1 MDWDKLRIFHAVAE
15 AGSFTHAGESLN
27 LSQSAV
33 SRQISALEESLNV
46 SLFHRHA
53 RGLILTEQ
61 GELLY
66 RTAHEVF
73 AKLAMAEA
81 QLSESK
87 DRPKGQLKVTTTV
100 ALGSTWLTPRM
111 GEFLEVYPDVTVDLL
126 LDDRELDLSMR
137 EADVAIRMA
146 PPRQPELIQRHLMTV
161 HMHVYAAP
169 SYIKR
174 YGLPKS
180 PEDLE
185 QHKVIVYGEE
195 TKPPVPDV
203 NWLLKLGMKGDGLR
217 RPNLTVNNVYAIQR
231 AAQAGLGLAA
241 LPEFMVQGTSNLVR
255 VMPDIEGPRID
266 AYFVYPEELR
276 NSKRIQVFRD
286 FLLRKVAETQD

>member
-1 MDWDKLRIFHAVAE
+1 
-15 AGSFTHAGESLN
+15 
-27 LSQSAV
+27 
-33 SRQISALEESLNV
+33 
-46 SLFHRHA
+46 
-53 RGLILTEQ
+53 
-61 GELLY
+61 
-66 RTAHEVF
+66 
-73 AKLAMAEA
+73 
-81 QLSESK
+81 
-87 DRPKGQLKVTTTV
+87 
-100 ALGSTWLTPRM
+100 
-111 GEFLEVYPDVTVDLL
+111 
-126 LDDRELDLSMR
+126 MR

-195 TKPPVPDV
+195 TRPPVPDV
-203 NWLLKLGMKGDGLR
+203 NWLLKLGVKGDGLR
-217 RPNLTVNNVYAIQR
+217 RPSLTVNNVYAIQR

>member
-1 MDWDKLRIFHAVAE
+1 
-15 AGSFTHAGESLN
+15 
-27 LSQSAV
+27 
-33 SRQISALEESLNV
+33 
-46 SLFHRHA
+46 
-53 RGLILTEQ
+53 
-61 GELLY
+61 
-66 RTAHEVF
+66 
-73 AKLAMAEA
+73 MAEA

-111 GEFLEVYPDVTVDLL
+111 GEFLDVYPDVTVDLL

-161 HMHVYAAP
+161 HMNIYAAP
-169 SYIKR
+169 RLYQALRPAEDGGGARQPQGRSSTAR
-174 YGLPKS
+174 RRARRCPTPTADAPGRQGRRAPAPRPS
-180 PEDLE
+180 PS
-185 QHKVIVYGEE
+185 
-195 TKPPVPDV
+195 TMSMPSSA
-203 NWLLKLGMKGDGLR
+203 R
-217 RPNLTVNNVYAIQR
+217 RE
-231 AAQAGLGLAA
+231 AGLGLAA

-255 VMPDIEGPRID
+255 VLPEVEGPRID

-286 FLLRKVAETQD
+286 FLLRKVAETER